1 MGDSMDTKDL
11 DSYGVWVKM
20 PPQDAANNEEKS
32 LDELL
37 DTGAF
42 DSIGAFPDFSEPDTD
57 VEKEMDKTAAVQDTQ
72 DDSTDDFA
80 AADFND
86 ATLTE
91 EELSNISDSM
101 NVTEETSAD
110 EDDDTLAADDFFPD
124 LDDTAQSAEKSVPT
138 ESEDVALDDFLDED
152 FTEPAAPAE
161 NTTAFTET
169 SDDGEVS
176 LDDFLDD
183 VSFGGGQDEA
193 QKEDDIPD
201 ETPLN
206 IDLKFNEAVSEQV
219 PVEDESSSDD
229 TALSDTPAAESHDE
243 EKGGFASTG
252 NTSDTSVSA
261 EEVDL
266 SDFGIDAS
274 EAETPVTTGAKDEND
289 TDKTVDYN
297 LSVSDTAQTAAPA
310 VQVVE
315 DSASAKNAPATSEM
329 NNTLLQQ
336 IVDDLSGLKNEIN
349 SLKAEFDELKSRDFL
364 QPPPANTAEIEMPL
378 EDTGFFS
385 GRDEDDT
392 IALSGDELNNIMQTA
407 DFTSDEEE
415 QSVENQGES
424 VFSGAEP
431 EETVDDYFGDKTGID
446 EDALQTSIAESATAA
461 DAPQQAMTHAQNDE
475 PDETVA
481 DYFGEKTGIEDEF
494 EKEAKTS
501 DIPHDETTE
510 TFEEPQVIEEKDF
523 NDDAPFGT
531 VSEDE
536 IIIPDEEHD
545 SGLTFDIDNEVL
557 EEPDLD
563 ALNTLN
569 IPEEISV
576 PKVKDEQTAE
586 SGNFDDILVESSA
599 TDFMDSVKDTTENAA
614 APKDDEIFDEMLAEE
629 PPISEVLSKENVDYL
644 AEEERVED
652 VADESDI
659 QETEG
664 ADIPSD
670 LKADVKSV
678 LLYMDQLLENLP
690 EEKIMEFAKSEQFIT
705 YKKLFTELGLA

>member
-20 PPQDAANNEEKS
+20 PPQDSANNEEKS

-57 VEKEMDKTAAVQDTQ
+57 VEKAMDKTASAQDTQ

-124 LDDTAQSAEKSVPT
+124 LDDTAQSAEKSVQT

-193 QKEDDIPD
+193 KKEDDIPD

-274 EAETPVTTGAKDEND
+274 AAETPVTTGAKDENG

-310 VQVVE
+310 VQVIE

-446 EDALQTSIAESATAA
+446 EDALQTSIAESAAAA
-461 DAPQQAMTHAQNDE
+461 DARQQAMSHAQNDE

-494 EKEAKTS
+494 EKEEKTS

-523 NDDAPFGT
+523 NDDAPFGA

-563 ALNTLN
+563 ALNALN

-576 PKVKDEQTAE
+576 PKVDDAQTTE
-586 SGNFDDILVESSA
+586 SGNLDDILVESSA

-652 VADESDI
+652 SAGESDI